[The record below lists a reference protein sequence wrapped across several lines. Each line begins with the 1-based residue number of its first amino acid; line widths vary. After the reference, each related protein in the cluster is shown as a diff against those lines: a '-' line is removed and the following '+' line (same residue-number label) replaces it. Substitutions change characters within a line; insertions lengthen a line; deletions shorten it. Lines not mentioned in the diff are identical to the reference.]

1 MAPAAGKPRRV
12 DIGFAG
18 GQAFTIRL
26 DEDQFR
32 ALREALES
40 DRSDR
45 WHSLSTEDAEVLI
58 DLAQVVYIRHD
69 IEQRGMGFS
78 GPP

>member
-1 MAPAAGKPRRV
+1 MASAGKPRRV
-12 DIGFAG
+12 DIGFSG

-26 DEDQFR
+26 DEDEYR

-40 DRSDR
+40 DRSQR
-45 WHSLSTEDAEVLI
+45 WHSVASDDADVLI
-58 DLAQVVYIRHD
+58 DLAQVVYVRLD
-69 IEQRGMGFS
+69 TEQRGMGFS

>member
-1 MAPAAGKPRRV
+1 MAAAAGKPRRV
-12 DIGFAG
+12 DIGFSG
-18 GQAFTIRL
+18 GQAFSIRL

-40 DRSDR
+40 DRSNR
-45 WHSLSTEDAEVLI
+45 WHSLGTEDAEVLV
-58 DLAQVVYIRHD
+58 DLAQVVYVRHD
-69 IEQRGMGFS
+69 IEARGVGFS